1 MGAGESRVGWFGVVA
16 GVRVGRPSC
25 GSRMMPLAGLRIS
38 CGLREKRVHLAHSGR
53 LPLRGVRVAALSCG
67 SRMMPSA
74 GSQICARISCGLAK
88 MRAHLVL
95 SGMSSLRGVRVTA
108 LSRGS
113 CISPAAGQWDC
124 GRISSNMTRID
135 CYNALPGLLWL
146 QKPRIAGLF
155 WTFSRLTRKV
165 TPVGFEPTTLKLEV
179 SCSIQLSYGAVRQRV
194 PL

>member
-16 GVRVGRPSC
+16 GVRVGRP
-25 GSRMMPLAGLRIS
+25 
-38 CGLREKRVHLAHSGR
+38 
-53 LPLRGVRVAALSCG
+53 SCG

-146 QKPRIAGLF
+146 QEPRIAGLF